1 MPGTP
6 RSQGRLHQSREPA
19 SGARAKAR
27 VLPGSGGGGQAAR
40 GPTVPGTLPRPAA
53 LPWGQTCFPVEG
65 KTNPSTFSGHA
76 QGWPLDASLSPQ
88 SAQERL
94 EADKGHQGAHRGRG
108 GQVPPPH
115 AHPCSCPIGLTRPPA
130 RCLLTR
136 VLPGAKHV
144 SPAVWKPHE
153 GRLSLVFL
161 GTPLDRTL
169 ERGCSSVR
177 LAEATEV
184 TTQPGSEGSHRRR
197 PLEGL
202 LRAGLSREEPH
213 DLHSAQASRGRGSK
227 IRSGGGGRGQR
238 REAGKGR

>member
-1 MPGTP
+1 MELQP
-6 RSQGRLHQSREPA
+6 RLVCCQEAEEAG
-19 SGARAKAR
+19 K
-27 VLPGSGGGGQAAR
+27 AAR

-65 KTNPSTFSGHA
+65 KTNPSTFPGRA

-108 GQVPPPH
+108 GQVPPPQ

-136 VLPGAKHV
+136 VLPGAEHV

-169 ERGCSSVR
+169 ERGCSSVS

-202 LRAGLSREEPH
+202 LRAGLSREEPQ
-213 DLHSAQASRGRGSK
+213 DLHSAQASRAGALGSE